1 MFKNGY
7 IVNEFGEKVG
17 SYWYNQFAT
26 IDFIWCGLR
35 YSWYTEEGFN
45 AWLDRLEYYRVTK

>member
-1 MFKNGY
+1 MFKGGY

-35 YSWYTEEGFN
+35 YYWYTEEGFN